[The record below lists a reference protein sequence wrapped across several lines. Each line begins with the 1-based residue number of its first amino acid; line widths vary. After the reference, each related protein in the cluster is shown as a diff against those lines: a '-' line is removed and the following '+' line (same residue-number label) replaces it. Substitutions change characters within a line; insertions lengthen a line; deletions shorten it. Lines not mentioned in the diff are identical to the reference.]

1 MSKLVVKIRDDDKYF
16 QHCPLQHEGYCHLP
30 QTHCWSGDG
39 NTLYMMECLG
49 TINKRPPW
57 CPLKEEVK
65 AIPIEWVNMWL
76 ENNSK
81 TVRNPD
87 FCGWEFT
94 EEPIDYYVT
103 IYPHEVKRMLNDWEK
118 ENGRS
123 K

>member
-65 AIPIEWVNMWL
+65 AIPIEW
-76 ENNSK
+76 
-81 TVRNPD
+81 
-87 FCGWEFT
+87 
-94 EEPIDYYVT
+94 I
-103 IYPHEVKRMLNDWEK
+103 KRIIKESLYDRYARYEDISEQVDTDAMMKSWAILIERWEK
-118 ENGRS
+118 ENEIQ
-123 K
+123 